1 MPDGGV
7 VFEDDNHTLTNMVE
21 LFFFAESRDGLLC
34 RGQCLGVFKPVL
46 PEMTDCFF
54 HAVEHALAEIQ
65 VTFTFRW
72 VAEIGVERALEIER
86 CGSCGEFALRS
97 KMIVDGS
104 NAHVAV

>member
-1 MPDGGV
+1 MTGDSI
-7 VFEDDNHTLTNMVE
+7 L
-21 LFFFAESRDGLLC
+21 
-34 RGQCLGVFKPVL
+34 L
-46 PEMTDCFF
+46 PEMTDGFF

-65 VTFTFRW
+65 ITFTFRG

-86 CGSCGEFALRS
+86 CGSCGELALRS